1 MATYDNGDWLTIMI
15 TVGSNFYFKTID
27 ISCRYDNLTVGE
39 VTPIQNA

>member
-1 MATYDNGDWLTIMI
+1 MGMYKENWWLTIMI

-27 ISCRYDNLTVGE
+27 ISCRYDNLTMGE